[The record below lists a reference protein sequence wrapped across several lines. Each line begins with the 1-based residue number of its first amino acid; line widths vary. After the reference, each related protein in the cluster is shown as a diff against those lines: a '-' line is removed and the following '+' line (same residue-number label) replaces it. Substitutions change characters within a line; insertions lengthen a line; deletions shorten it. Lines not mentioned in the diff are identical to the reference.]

1 MHVDF
6 VQACYV
12 SISLTAA
19 SHWIDCTLAM
29 LYFLWVVIGSNE
41 GDAMGVPRCGSKVIE
56 QLFIV
61 PNHSGSIQM
70 TAGLIQQKHISFCPN
85 S

>member
-1 MHVDF
+1 
-6 VQACYV
+6 
-12 SISLTAA
+12 
-19 SHWIDCTLAM
+19 M

-61 PNHSGSIQM
+61 PNHSGSI
-70 TAGLIQQKHISFCPN
+70 
-85 S
+85 